1 MSVLKI
7 KDGNQWVQIPTVG
20 IGLTMDAKNA
30 LLNFFRHV
38 IFDDGQ
44 GRTYYNALYDALG
57 GCTAISLDKNT
68 ILLGY
73 AGETEQITAT
83 TSPIDGAV
91 TWASSDTAV
100 VTVDNGL
107 VTAVSGGTATI
118 TATCGTR
125 SATCTATVQTL
136 SSIDA
141 VYTAPEHVYD
151 DATLD
156 DLRQYLVVTASWAG
170 GATSVITNY
179 TLSGTLTIGTCTITV
194 SYGGCTDTFTV
205 NVEDKPLYN
214 WDFTTSIVDTMSGN
228 TGELLGNLT
237 QTSTGLDY
245 NTDSQSIRLPNAYAR
260 GRAIEIDVTNFDIQD
275 STDHNVRFVMT
286 NMVASGQSGILIWRK
301 NTTIGWSS
309 YQSAGGGWSSHIYGS
324 LSDRN
329 VFANCTIR
337 LEVSSSGI
345 ASLYKDGVLIGD
357 TDAVQPSDAG
367 DLWIGST
374 SAASSGGN
382 LYNVKI
388 TGVRIYE

>member
-30 LLNFFRHV
+30 LFNFFRHV
-38 IFDDGQ
+38 ILDDGQ

-68 ILLGY
+68 ILFGY
-73 AGETEQITAT
+73 AGETNQITAT

-91 TWASSDTAV
+91 TWTSSDTAV
-100 VTVDNGL
+100 ATVSNGL
-107 VTAVSGGTATI
+107 VTAVGSGTATI

-125 SATCTATVQTL
+125 SATCTATVQSL

-156 DLRQYLVVTASWAG
+156 DLRQYLVVTAHWAG

-179 TLSGTLTIGTCTITV
+179 TLSGTIAIGTCTITV

-228 TGELLGNLT
+228 TAELL
-237 QTSTGLDY
+237 TGLQQTA
-245 NTDSQSIRLPNAYAR
+245 NGLNFNAESQSVRLPSAYSR
-260 GRAIEIDVTNFDIQD
+260 GRAIEIDVTDFDIQD
-275 STDHNVRFVMT
+275 IGNSHNVRFVMT
-286 NMVASGQSGILIWRK
+286 STSNGMLIWRWQ
-301 NTTIGWSS
+301 TTIGWSS
-309 YQSAGGGWSSHIYGS
+309 YRNAWSSAIYGN
-324 LSDRN
+324 LTDVN
-329 VFANCTIR
+329 VFANSTIR
-337 LEVSSSGI
+337 IEVASDGI
-345 ASLYKDGVLIGD
+345 ATLYKNGTLIGSSTVAFPED
-357 TDAVQPSDAG
+357 TR
-367 DLWIGST
+367 DLWLGST
-374 SAASSGGN
+374 SGASSGGN